1 MKKLLNLNSYFEI
14 LPSEEFRSALLIL
27 LALTALTTTT
37 SYAEPIDRPVVQEKI
52 HRHIEVD
59 VRGRYTETVERV
71 SRIMNEFGA
80 DRLGRH
86 TISHKSSQQT
96 LKVLDA
102 HITLPDGK
110 VIHLA
115 KDWIKHRRGG
125 EDDSRSFGDEQSAV
139 IVFPQVVVGSRIYS
153 KYVLRRF
160 KAEKPGEFSY
170 KLSLSPHMTFENI
183 QTTLRV
189 PKSLRLLVNHRGY
202 EGGVINETARHITYQ
217 FRIQQL
223 QAHRYEE
230 NAVDYEDFS
239 PYLIFTQ
246 APDYLDVGRQ
256 YLRGSAPKV
265 RITPEIRQMAERL
278 TKDALSDEDKAKA
291 LYDWVSKRIRYIST
305 TVDDGGLVPRDSA
318 YIFSRRFGDCKDHVV
333 LLEAMLRAV
342 GIESTAALVN
352 MGEAFDL
359 PTGPATNSPINH
371 VITYIPSM
379 DLYLDSTAQL
389 VPFGKLDEQV
399 LDKPTVLVALN
410 RLGHTPKMQAH
421 DNTEIS
427 RTELTLLPDGRIE
440 GSNNATMSGTLEIN
454 TRFERHGE
462 LSEPM
467 ENTVNQLLL
476 RFNEIGVGK
485 VEVTPSMKT
494 DKPFKWESTFSLE
507 PIADLRRS
515 GAFTIPVGTS
525 PGYIAEK
532 TLHKPLDKREFPF
545 VCESVTAEEHV
556 TLNLP
561 ETIAVE
567 SIPAEVMYQSTHI
580 RYAAT
585 YALEGHQLQIK
596 RSLVLDYP
604 SRKCAPEL
612 QAEVVEASR
621 VIRAD
626 FKGAVVFRTR

>member
-1 MKKLLNLNSYFEI
+1 MKNSFITKNVLVICISRAWVYSW
-14 LPSEEFRSALLIL
+14 LVAGS
-27 LALTALTTTT
+27 LAISTV
-37 SYAEPIDRPVVQEKI
+37 YAEPIDLPVVQEKVI
-52 HRHIEVD
+52 RHVEVD
-59 VRGRYTETVERV
+59 ARGRYTQTIERV
-71 SRIMNEFGA
+71 SRIMNEYGA

-96 LKVLDA
+96 LKVVDA

-110 VIHLA
+110 VIRLA
-115 KDWIKHRRGG
+115 KDWIKHHRSG
-125 EDDSRSFGDEQSAV
+125 EDDNRSFGDEQSTV

-153 KYVLRRF
+153 KYVIRHF
-160 KAEKPGEFSY
+160 QPEKPGEFSY
-170 KLSLSPHMTFENI
+170 KLSLSPHMAYENM
-183 QTTLRV
+183 QTNLRA
-189 PKSLRLLVNHRGY
+189 PKSLKLLVNHRGY
-202 EGGVINETARHITYQ
+202 EGGVIHETARHITYQ
-217 FRIQQL
+217 FRVRQL
-223 QAHRYEE
+223 HAHKHED
-230 NAVDYEDFS
+230 NAVDYEDFA

-246 APDYLDVGRQ
+246 APDYLDIGRQ
-256 YLRGSAPKV
+256 YLRASAPKV
-265 RITPEIRQMAERL
+265 RITPEIRQMAQSL
-278 TKDALSDEDKAKA
+278 TKDALSDEDKAKV
-291 LYDWVSKRIRYIST
+291 LYYWVSKNIRYIST
-305 TVDDGGLVPRDSA
+305 TVADGGFVPRDSA

-352 MGEAFDL
+352 MGEAFDF
-359 PTGPATNSPINH
+359 PKGPAANSPINH

-399 LDKPTVLVALN
+399 LDKPTVLISLN
-410 RLGHTPKMQAH
+410 RLGHTPKMRAAE
-421 DNTEIS
+421 NTQIS

-440 GSNNATMSGTLEIN
+440 GVNSATMTGTLEIN
-454 TRFERHGE
+454 ARFKRHGE
-462 LSEPM
+462 LTEPM
-467 ENTVNQLLL
+467 ESTVNQLLL

-485 VEVTPSMKT
+485 VLVTPSMKT
-494 DKPFKWESTFSLE
+494 DKPFEWASHFSLE

-515 GAFTIPVGTS
+515 GAFTIPVGTT

-561 ETIAVE
+561 ETIDVE
-567 SIPAEVMYQSTHI
+567 SIPANVAYKSAHI
-580 RYAAT
+580 SYAAS
-585 YALEGHQLQIK
+585 YALEGTQLQIK
-596 RSLVLDYP
+596 RSLVQDYP
-604 SRKCAPEL
+604 SRVCAPNL
-612 QAEVVEASR
+612 QAEVVDATR

>member
-1 MKKLLNLNSYFEI
+1 MRP
-14 LPSEEFRSALLIL
+14 LPYRL
-27 LALTALTTTT
+27 LALFGLLGFCVF
-37 SYAEPIDRPVVQEKI
+37 SFAEPIDLPVVQEKVI
-52 HRHIEVD
+52 RHVEVD
-59 VRGRYTETVERV
+59 ARGRYTETIERV
-71 SRIMNEFGA
+71 SRIMNEYGA

-86 TISHKSSQQT
+86 TIPHKSSQQS
-96 LKVLDA
+96 LKVVDA

-110 VIHLA
+110 VIRLA
-115 KDWIKHRRGG
+115 KDWIKHRRDT
-125 EDDSRSFGDEQSAV
+125 EEDSRSFGDEQSVV
-139 IVFPQVVVGSRIYS
+139 IVFPQVVVGSRLYS
-153 KYVLRRF
+153 KHVLRHF
-160 KAEKPGEFSY
+160 KPEKPGEFSY
-170 KLSLSPHMTFENI
+170 KLSISPHMVYEHT

-189 PKSLRLLVNHRGY
+189 PKSLKLLVNHRGY
-202 EGGVINETARHITYQ
+202 EGGVVHETARHITYRFQ
-217 FRIQQL
+217 FRQM
-223 QAHRYEE
+223 QAYKHEDT
-230 NAVDYEDFS
+230 AVDYIDHA

-246 APDYLDVGRQ
+246 APDYLAIGRQ
-256 YLRGSAPKV
+256 YLGASAPKV
-265 RITPEIRQMAERL
+265 RITPEIRQMAQRL
-278 TKDALSDEDKAKA
+278 TADALSDEDKAKA
-291 LYDWVSKRIRYIST
+291 LYYWVSKNIRYIST

-359 PTGPATNSPINH
+359 PEGPASNSPINH

-410 RLGHTPKMQAH
+410 RLGHTPRMRAE

-427 RTELTLLPDGRIE
+427 RTALTLLPDGRIE

-467 ENTVNQLLL
+467 EKTVNQLLL

-494 DKPFKWESTFSLE
+494 EKPFEWKSNFSLE

-515 GAFTIPVGTS
+515 GAFTIPVGTT

-532 TLHKPLDKREFPF
+532 TLHKPLDKRVFPF
-545 VCESVTAEEHV
+545 VCESVTVEDHV

-561 ETIAVE
+561 DTISIE
-567 SIPAEVMYQSTHI
+567 SIPADVAHQSRHV

-585 YALEGHQLQIK
+585 YALEDRQLQIK

>member
-1 MKKLLNLNSYFEI
+1 MLDLTLRLS
-14 LPSEEFRSALLIL
+14 LSSALCRTWLIL
-27 LALTALTTTT
+27 TVLASSQA
-37 SYAEPIDRPVVQEKI
+37 YAEPIDLPVVQEKVV
-52 HRHIEVD
+52 RHVEVD
-59 VRGRYTETVERV
+59 ARGRYTETIERV
-71 SRIMNEFGA
+71 WRIMNEFGA

-102 HITLPDGK
+102 HTTLPDGK
-110 VIHLA
+110 VIRLA

-125 EDDSRSFGDEQSAV
+125 EDDSRSFGDEQSTV

-153 KYVLRRF
+153 KYVIRHF

-170 KLSLSPHMTFENI
+170 KLSLSPHMVFEDM
-183 QTTLRV
+183 QTTLRA
-189 PKSLRLLVNHRGY
+189 PKSLKLLVNHRGY
-202 EGGVINETARHITYQ
+202 EGGVIHETARHITYQ
-217 FRIQQL
+217 FRIRQMH
-223 QAHRYEE
+223 AHKHEE
-230 NAVDYEDFS
+230 KAVDYQDFA

-246 APDYLDVGRQ
+246 APSYLDIGRQ
-256 YLRGSAPKV
+256 YLRSSAPKV
-265 RITPEIRQMAERL
+265 RITPEIRQMATHL
-278 TKDALSDEDKAKA
+278 TQSALSDEDKARA
-291 LYDWVSKRIRYIST
+291 LYYWVSKNIRYIST

-352 MGEAFDL
+352 MGEAFDF
-359 PTGPATNSPINH
+359 PKGPAANSPINH

-399 LDKPTVLVALN
+399 LDKPTVLVALD
-410 RLGHTPKMQAH
+410 RLGHTPKMRAA
-421 DNTEIS
+421 DNAQIS

-440 GSNNATMSGTLEIN
+440 GTNSATMTGTLEIN
-454 TRFERHGE
+454 ARFERHGE

-485 VEVTPSMKT
+485 VVVTPSMKT
-494 DKPFKWESTFSLE
+494 DKPFEWESNFSLE

-515 GAFTIPVGTS
+515 GAFTIPVGTTPS
-525 PGYIAEK
+525 YIAER
-532 TLHKPLDKREFPF
+532 TLHKPLDKRQFPF

-561 ETIAVE
+561 DTIDIE
-567 SIPAEVMYQSTHI
+567 SIPADVTYKSAHI
-580 RYAAT
+580 SYAAN
-585 YALEGHQLQIK
+585 YVLEGHQLQIK
-596 RSLVLDYP
+596 RSLALDYP

>member
-1 MKKLLNLNSYFEI
+1 MPSILFRTVALVLFISGCEI
-14 LPSEEFRSALLIL
+14 AQ
-27 LALTALTTTT
+27 
-37 SYAEPIDRPVVQEKI
+37 AEPIDRPVIQEKI

-59 VRGRYTETVERV
+59 SRGRYTETVERI

-80 DRLGRH
+80 DRIGRH
-86 TISHKSSQQT
+86 AISYKSSQQK
-96 LKVLDA
+96 LKVVDA
-102 HITLPDGK
+102 HITQPDGK
-110 VIHLA
+110 VIRLA
-115 KDWIKHRRGG
+115 NDWIKHRSGG
-125 EDDSRSFGDEQSAV
+125 EDDSRSFSDEKSTVV
-139 IVFPQVVVGSRIYS
+139 IFPQVVVGSRLHS
-153 KYVLRRF
+153 KYVLRHF

-170 KLSLSPHMTFENI
+170 KLSLSPHMVFEDM

-189 PKSLRLLVNHRGY
+189 PKSFKLLVNHRGY
-202 EGGVINETARHITYQ
+202 EGGVIHETARYITYQ

-223 QAHRYEE
+223 QAHKHEE
-230 NAVDYEDFS
+230 NSIDYEDFS

-246 APDYLDVGRQ
+246 APNYLDVGRQ

-278 TKDALSDEDKAKA
+278 TKDSLSDEDKAKA
-291 LYDWVSKRIRYIST
+291 LYNWVSKSIRYIST

-352 MGEAFDL
+352 MGEAFDF
-359 PTGPATNSPINH
+359 PKGPATNSPINH

-410 RLGHTPKMQAH
+410 RLGHTPKMQAQ

-427 RTELTLLPDGRIE
+427 RTELTLLADGRIE
-440 GSNNATMSGTLEIN
+440 GTNNATMSGTLEIN

-494 DKPFKWESTFSLE
+494 DKPFEWKSTFSLE

-515 GAFTIPVGTS
+515 GAFTIPVGTT

-545 VCESVTAEEHV
+545 VCDSVTAEEHV

-567 SIPAEVMYQSTHI
+567 SIPAEVTYQSTHI

-626 FKGAVVFRTR
+626 FKGAVVFRTK

>member
-1 MKKLLNLNSYFEI
+1 MG
-14 LPSEEFRSALLIL
+14 ALGC
-27 LALTALTTTT
+27 A
-37 SYAEPIDRPVVQEKI
+37 AEPIDLPVVQEKVI
-52 HRHIEVD
+52 RHVEVD
-59 VRGRYTETVERV
+59 ARGRYTETIERV
-71 SRIMNEFGA
+71 SRIMNEYGA

-86 TISHKSSQQT
+86 TSSYKSSQQT
-96 LKVLDA
+96 LKVVDA

-110 VIHLA
+110 VIRLA
-115 KDWIKHRRGG
+115 KDWIKHRRDG
-125 EDDSRSFGDEQSAV
+125 EDDSRSFSDEQSTV
-139 IVFPQVVVGSRIYS
+139 IVFPQVVVGSRLYS
-153 KYVLRRF
+153 KQVLRHF

-170 KLSLSPHMTFENI
+170 KLSLSPHMVYENT

-189 PKSLRLLVNHRGY
+189 PKSFKLLVNHRGY
-202 EGGVINETARHITYQ
+202 EGGVVHETSRHITYRFQ
-217 FRIQQL
+217 YRQM
-223 QAHRYEE
+223 QAHKHEDQAVEY
-230 NAVDYEDFS
+230 VDYA
-239 PYLIFTQ
+239 PYLVFTQ
-246 APDYLDVGRQ
+246 APDYLDIGRQ
-256 YLRGSAPKV
+256 YGRSAAPKV
-265 RITPEIRQMAERL
+265 RITPAIRQMAQSL
-278 TKDALSDEDKAKA
+278 TKDAVSEEDKAKA
-291 LYDWVSKRIRYIST
+291 LYYWVSKNIRYIST
-305 TVDDGGLVPRDSA
+305 TVNDGGMVPRDST

-352 MGEAFDL
+352 MGEAFDF
-359 PTGPATNSPINH
+359 PEGPAANNPINH

-399 LDKPTVLVALN
+399 LDKPTVLVALH
-410 RLGHTPKMQAH
+410 RLGRTPKMQAA
-421 DNTEIS
+421 DNTQVS

-440 GSNNATMSGTLEIN
+440 GINSASMTGTLEIN
-454 TRFERHGE
+454 ARFQRHGE

-467 ENTVNQLLL
+467 ESTVNQLLL

-485 VEVTPSMKT
+485 VLVTPSMKT
-494 DKPFKWESTFSLE
+494 DKPFEWASHFSLE

-515 GAFTIPVGTS
+515 GAFTIPVGTT

-561 ETIAVE
+561 ETIDIE
-567 SIPAEVMYQSTHI
+567 SIPADVTHQSAHI
-580 RYAAT
+580 RYAAS
-585 YALEGHQLQIK
+585 YVLGGQQLQIK

-604 SRKCAPEL
+604 SRVCAPDL
-612 QAEVVEASR
+612 QTEVVDATR